1 MKENINALTTM
12 SEREI
17 QRRVKAMKKE
27 AAEYTA
33 MTGKPLNPAFL
44 AAMQTQGSITIL
56 NPSIL
61 R

>member
-1 MKENINALTTM
+1 M